1 MNASIF
7 IFLSYMKGYCKIIDI
22 KLTIIGKNIRMF
34 DSYIRC
40 YMEVLEW

>member
-7 IFLSYMKGYCKIIDI
+7 IFLSYMKGCKIIDI

-40 YMEVLEW
+40 YMEVLE